1 MTGSDAG
8 LIHGHMDDG
17 TTAHGADHAPS
28 PEGGWSRGVLE
39 LHDATVVPPD
49 TSSLRRRAGI
59 IDSGLA
65 YRPEGAVWRFGK
77 PLTRAPAPSDPDH
90 VLRGTWLWAG
100 MLFDHF
106 GHFLVEGVSR
116 LWALSSYPGR
126 TMDGVIFVPTRPRR
140 QGGLLDFQR
149 EILAAFDVQVPVHVA
164 FAPTRV
170 ERLIVPGQGLGL
182 GAMIDGTPEM
192 RAHARGHFG
201 REVDPSGPARLF
213 VSRTGLPPDGGALI
227 GEAVL
232 ARHLAR
238 QGYEVFE
245 PERHDVATQIA
256 RYKAAR
262 QIVVTDGSAAHLL
275 AFVARQD
282 QDIAYL
288 VRRGFWG
295 DGPVGHIASF
305 SGRDPL
311 VPETMIAEW
320 RPAPTAKDRG
330 VAFALHDLSA
340 LHAALVAHGYVD
352 SGAEWPALS
361 EEFVRRFLEDT
372 GRAKEL
378 TRVPVVP

>member
-1 MTGSDAG
+1 MNPEAN
-8 LIHGHMDDG
+8 
-17 TTAHGADHAPS
+17 APRPEHAPE
-28 PEGGWSRGVLE
+28 PDRGWSRGIVALR
-39 LHDATVVPPD
+39 DATVVPPD

-59 IDSGLA
+59 VDSTSV
-65 YRPEGAVWRFGK
+65 YRPEGAIWRFRK
-77 PLTRAPAPSDPDH
+77 PLTRAPRLPGADH
-90 VLRGTWLWAG
+90 TLTGTWLWAG

-116 LWALSSYPGR
+116 LWGLSSDEGR
-126 TMDGVIFVPTRPRR
+126 AVDGVLFVPTRPRR

-149 EILAAFDVQVPVHVA
+149 ATLEAFDVTVPVRVVD
-164 FAPTRV
+164 APTRV
-170 ERLIVPGQGLGL
+170 ERLVVPGQGLGL
-182 GAMIDGTPEM
+182 GDMIVGTPEM
-192 RAHARGHFG
+192 RAHARVHFG
-201 REVDPSGPARLF
+201 RTVVPRGPSRLF
-213 VSRTGLPPDGGALI
+213 VARTAIASNGGALI
-227 GEAVL
+227 GETVL

-245 PERHDVATQIA
+245 PERHDVAIQIA

-275 AFVARQD
+275 AFVARPD

-305 SGRDPL
+305 SGRAPL

-330 VAFALHDLSA
+330 VAFALHDLRA
-340 LHAALVAHGYVD
+340 LHAAFVAHGFID
-352 SGAEWPALS
+352 RGSEWPALS
-361 EEFVRRFLEDT
+361 EEFVRRYLEDT
-372 GRAKEL
+372 GRVKDL
-378 TRVPVVP
+378 TRVPVVS